1 MSWRVTEQWERK
13 PATDFR
19 FKEVDGR
26 RGEADNQKVGEIRG
40 VSLLT
45 AVTGRKLGR
54 I

>member
-1 MSWRVTEQWERK
+1 MKK

-26 RGEADNQKVGEIRG
+26 RGEDDNHKMGEIRG
-40 VSLLT
+40 VCLLT
-45 AVTGRKLGR
+45 TVTGRKLGR